1 MTKTDTPSETPREA
15 PVQTPNLGLWQANK
29 PHNHLPLLPP
39 TGELES
45 RQVLKACIQARAALA
60 ELKQAGE
67 LLPNQALLINMLPML
82 EAKDSSEI
90 ENIVTTSDRLFRSI
104 GSATTDPSTKEA
116 LRYRT
121 ALYEGYKALGQR
133 PLSTNTAIHICSQI
147 KAVDMDIRKVPGTTI
162 ANQATGEIIYTPPVG
177 ETLIRDL
184 LSNWERFMYQQDALD
199 PLVKMAVAHYQF
211 EAIHPFVDG
220 NGRTGRVLNILYL
233 IDQNLLSL
241 PILYLSRYI
250 LLNRADYYRLL
261 TAVTREQDWQ
271 AWIIYMLKAVAATAT
286 WTTQKISAV
295 RELIER
301 TSEHVR
307 LSLPK
312 VYSFELVQLIFEQPY
327 CRIQYLVEHG
337 IAKRQTA
344 SVYLKQLCDIG
355 VLEEKSLGKEKIFL
369 HPKLVNLFTKESNTI
384 TPYKETK

>member
-1 MTKTDTPSETPREA
+1 MVDDGEVSKSQSEVPQYKQWRA
-15 PVQTPNLGLWQANK
+15 DQPY
-29 PHNHLPLLPP
+29 NHMPALPP
-39 TGELES
+39 AGELES
-45 RQVLKACIQARAALA
+45 HAVLKACIEARAALA

-67 LLPNQALLINMLPML
+67 LLPNQALLMNMLPML

-90 ENIVTTSDRLFRSI
+90 ENIVTTSDRLFQGV
-104 GSATTDPSTKEA
+104 GSETTDPSTKEA

-121 ALYEGYKALGQR
+121 ALYEGFKALTQR
-133 PLSTNTAIHICSQI
+133 PLNTNTAIHICSQI
-147 KAVDMDIRKVPGTTI
+147 KSVNMDIRKVPGTTI
-162 ANQATGEIIYTPPVG
+162 ANQATGEVIYTPPVG
-177 ETLIRDL
+177 EALIRDL
-184 LSNWERFMYQQDALD
+184 LSNWERFLHQQDGLD

-233 IDQNLLSL
+233 IEQKLLSL

-250 LLNRADYYRLL
+250 LLYRADYYRLL
-261 TAVTREQDWQ
+261 TAVTREQDWHS
-271 AWIIYMLKAVAATAT
+271 WIIYMLKAVAATAS

-295 RELIER
+295 RGLIDL

-312 VYSFELVQLIFEQPY
+312 VYSYELVQLIFEQPY

-355 VLEEKSLGKEKIFL
+355 VLEEKAVGKEKIFL
-369 HPKLVNLFTKESNTI
+369 HPKLVNLFTQESNTI
-384 TPYKETK
+384 TPYARHSA

>member
-1 MTKTDTPSETPREA
+1 MADDSEASQSQSQVPQYKQWRA
-15 PVQTPNLGLWQANK
+15 DQPYNHMPV
-29 PHNHLPLLPP
+29 LPP
-39 TGELES
+39 AGELENHA
-45 RQVLKACIQARAALA
+45 VLKACIEARAALA
-60 ELKQAGE
+60 ELKLAGE
-67 LLPNQALLINMLPML
+67 LLPNQALLMNMLPML

-90 ENIVTTSDRLFRSI
+90 ENIITTSDRLFQ
-104 GSATTDPSTKEA
+104 GVGGETADPSTKEA

-121 ALYEGYKALGQR
+121 ALYEGYKALAQR

-147 KAVDMDIRKVPGTTI
+147 KSVNMDIRKVPGTTI
-162 ANQATGEIIYTPPVG
+162 ANQATGEVIYTPPVG
-177 ETLIRDL
+177 ENLIRDL
-184 LSNWERFMYQQDALD
+184 LSNWERFLHQQDGLD

-233 IDQNLLSL
+233 IDQKLLNL

-250 LLNRADYYRLL
+250 LLYRADYYRLL
-261 TAVTREQDWQ
+261 TAVTREQDWHS
-271 AWIIYMLKAVAATAT
+271 WIIYMLKAVAATAS

-295 RELIER
+295 RELIEL

-312 VYSFELVQLIFEQPY
+312 VYSYELVQLIFEQPY

-355 VLEEKSLGKEKIFL
+355 VLEEKAIGKEKIFL
-369 HPKLVNLFTKESNTI
+369 HPKLVNLFTQESNAI
-384 TPYKETK
+384 TPYSAT